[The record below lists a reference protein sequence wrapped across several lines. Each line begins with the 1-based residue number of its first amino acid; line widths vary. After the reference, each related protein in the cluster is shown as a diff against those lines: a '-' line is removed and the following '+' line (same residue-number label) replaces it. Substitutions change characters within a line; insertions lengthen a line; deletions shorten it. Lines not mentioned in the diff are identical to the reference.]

1 MTTGY
6 RPLDGRVGSSRNVVW
21 ALALTT
27 LFFGGCK
34 GEGEDARECNVHA
47 DCASGLCHPDG
58 TCEPVVAGDAGDAS
72 DGDADLDA
80 TDAAVDKQEQD
91 GEPDADPSVCKPNG
105 DGTITAAEM
114 PLGPGFSSMFRV
126 SRGVSAFT
134 SQPDCSSGTCQWD
147 LVDVGGVTAD
157 EPSAT
162 LALDGKWFAS
172 LEGFAT
178 ATYTSRLADFKL
190 TFGGIPVCDQVQM
203 GVFEVND
210 AGLFLLGI
218 VSEFAADG
226 TTLVYDKPVPLL
238 VFPMSVGTAWSVDTV
253 ARGQLCNSVYDYNI
267 SQTYTSTVDQ
277 IGRVQTPYGN
287 FDNVLRVNT
296 LMERHMGVGVTATK
310 AITHTY
316 VAECFTTIAAAV
328 SEEGASGTEFE
339 GASEVRRLTN
349 LP

>member
-6 RPLDGRVGSSRNVVW
+6 RPLDGRLGPSRAVVW
-21 ALALTT
+21 AVALSAL
-27 LFFGGCK
+27 LFAGCK
-34 GEGEDARECNVHA
+34 GDGEDARECNVHA

-58 TCEPVVAGDAGDAS
+58 TCEPVTPQDAGDEG

-80 TDAAVDKQEQD
+80 SDAADVMDDQAE
-91 GEPDADPSVCKPNG
+91 EADADPSVCKPNG

-126 SRGVSAFT
+126 SRGVSGFA
-134 SQPDCSSGTCQWD
+134 SQPDCSSGTCEWD
-147 LVDVGGVTAD
+147 LVDIGGVTAD

-172 LEGFAT
+172 IEGFEN

-203 GVFEVND
+203 GVFEVN
-210 AGLFLLGI
+210 ASGLFLLGI

-226 TTLVYDKPVPLL
+226 TALVYEKPVPLI
-238 VFPMSVGTAWSVDTV
+238 VFPLSVGTAWSVDTV
-253 ARGQLCNSVYDYNI
+253 ARGQLCNSVYDYAI

-277 IGRVQTPYGN
+277 IGRVRTPYGS

-310 AITHTY
+310 AVTHTY